1 MSGLRAGL
9 IVVGVLLAGN
19 AAAQDAPLLLPTRDV
34 AVSYKLIGRG
44 GPRNLVIRQRAQS
57 RVMRIE
63 TIGQPGYV
71 LVDRQTQRASL
82 VMDGQGVF
90 GDMAANRVPQE
101 GQLPDDKASFKKRGV
116 ASFAG
121 IQCTNWDYSTARGN
135 GSICITDDGVML
147 RIEALSGNGLE
158 ATTVA
163 FAPQQAA
170 WFTPPAGISR
180 VGSVVA
186 PPPTAAPPS
195 NAATAAAKPISPY
208 GGAPVKSAPLVS
220 IPGVPGYPLA
230 PTAAP
235 TTLPGG
241 LTLPPGAQLPSGL
254 KIPPNFKLPPGVQ
267 LPAGMTLPR
276 SN

>member
-1 MSGLRAGL
+1 M
-9 IVVGVLLAGN
+9 
-19 AAAQDAPLLLPTRDV
+19 LLPTRDV

-44 GPRNLVIRQRAQS
+44 GPKNLVIRQRAQS

-121 IQCTNWDYSTARGN
+121 SQCTNWDYTTARGN
-135 GSICITDDGVML
+135 GSVCITEDGVML

-170 WFTPPAGISR
+170 WFTAPAGTSR
-180 VGSVVA
+180 MGSVAA
-186 PPPTAAPPS
+186 PPPIAAPPS

-208 GGAPVKSAPLVS
+208 GNAPAASAPLAS
-220 IPGVPGYPLA
+220 IPGVTGYA
-230 PTAAP
+230 PTPTVAP
-235 TTLPGG
+235 STLPGG
-241 LTLPPGAQLPSGL
+241 LTLPPGMQLPPGL
-254 KIPPNFKLPPGVQ
+254 KIPPNFKLPPNLKLPPGVQ

>member
-1 MSGLRAGL
+1 MSGLRGGL
-9 IVVGVLLAGN
+9 IILGVLLAAN

-44 GPRNLVIRQRAQS
+44 GPKNLIIRQRAQS

-82 VMDGQGVF
+82 VMDAQGVLA
-90 GDMAANRVPQE
+90 DMAANRVPQE

-121 IQCTNWDYSTARGN
+121 LQCTNWDYVTARGN
-135 GSICITDDGVML
+135 GQVCITDDGVML

-170 WFTPPAGISR
+170 WFAPPGGMSR
-180 VGSVVA
+180 TGSVNA
-186 PPPTAAPPS
+186 PPSAAAAPPH
-195 NAATAAAKPISPY
+195 AAA
-208 GGAPVKSAPLVS
+208 SAPLAS
-220 IPGVPGYPLA
+220 IPGVPGYVPP
-230 PTAAP
+230 PTATP

-241 LTLPPGAQLPSGL
+241 ITLPPGVQLPPGL
-254 KIPPNFKLPPGVQ
+254 KIPPDFKLPPNFKLPPGVQ
-267 LPAGMTLPR
+267 LPAGVTLPR